1 MGIEPV
7 RAVTGRRG
15 RDVAP
20 SRFQLP
26 RVTLPATPASV
37 NVRRS
42 HMRRVISVPATLDER
57 GFDQLVEEAVTED
70 ASGAVLVDARHVRW
84 ADPYGMVGLLAVGK
98 HLRGEG
104 TPAPLLDLPESPEV
118 MSYLGRMGFLREAA
132 EIFDVPA
139 GVVPRKPAGPSNVLL
154 EITPIR
160 SHDDVHGVIEHV
172 QERAGSILTEKLNY
186 APADAV
192 PFSIML
198 SEVCQNIIEHAE
210 SGGWVGIQTYNWARR
225 LGRQVVVIGVVDMG
239 IGFRGSLAREHAAR
253 YVDRWDDVTAL
264 QAAFL
269 HGVTRFR
276 DPGRGQGLKQIRS
289 RVHRWGGKVSI
300 RSGTARIADI
310 PEWDDSPALQEGLVY
325 FPGAQIQIVLP
336 ARE

>member
-1 MGIEPV
+1 MP
-7 RAVTGRRG
+7 
-15 RDVAP
+15 P
-20 SRFQLP
+20 
-26 RVTLPATPASV
+26 
-37 NVRRS
+37 
-42 HMRRVISVPATLDER
+42 TLDER
-57 GFDQLVEEAVTED
+57 GFDQLVEEAGQSEPGT
-70 ASGAVLVDARHVRW
+70 GALVDARHVRW

-98 HLRGEG
+98 VLRGEDG
-104 TPAPLLDLPESPEV
+104 PPPLLDLPESPEV
-118 MSYLGRMGFLREAA
+118 MSYLGRMEFLREAA
-132 EIFDVPA
+132 DIYEFPA
-139 GVVPRKPAGPSNVLL
+139 EVVPRKHAGPSNVLL

-160 SHDDVHGVIEHV
+160 SHDDVHQVIEHV

-225 LGRQVVVIGVVDMG
+225 LGRQVVVIGVVDLG
-239 IGFRGSLAREHAAR
+239 VGFRGSLAREHAAR

-310 PEWDDSPALQEGLVY
+310 PEWDDSPPLQEGLAP
-325 FPGAQIQIVLP
+325 FPGSQILIVLP
-336 ARE
+336 ARV

>member
-1 MGIEPV
+1 
-7 RAVTGRRG
+7 
-15 RDVAP
+15 
-20 SRFQLP
+20 
-26 RVTLPATPASV
+26 
-37 NVRRS
+37 
-42 HMRRVISVPATLDER
+42 MRRVIAVPPTLDER
-57 GFDQLVEEAVTED
+57 GFDQLVEEAGQGEPGT
-70 ASGAVLVDARHVRW
+70 GALVDARHVRW
-84 ADPYGMVGLLAVGK
+84 ADPYGMVGLLAVGMR
-98 HLRGEG
+98 LRGEEG
-104 TPAPLLDLPESPEV
+104 PPPLLDLPESPEV

-132 EIFDVPA
+132 DIYDIPGEV
-139 GVVPRKPAGPSNVLL
+139 GPRKPAGPSNVLL

-225 LGRQVVVIGVVDMG
+225 LGRQVVVIGVVDLG

-276 DPGRGQGLKQIRS
+276 DPGRGQGLK
-289 RVHRWGGKVSI
+289 
-300 RSGTARIADI
+300 
-310 PEWDDSPALQEGLVY
+310 
-325 FPGAQIQIVLP
+325 
-336 ARE
+336 